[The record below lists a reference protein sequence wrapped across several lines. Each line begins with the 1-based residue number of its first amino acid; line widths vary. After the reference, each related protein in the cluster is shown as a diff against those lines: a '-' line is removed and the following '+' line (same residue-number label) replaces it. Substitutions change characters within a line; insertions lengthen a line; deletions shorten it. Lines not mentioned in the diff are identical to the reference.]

1 MANAASQ
8 ALAAFDTSLNRVQSP
23 RAPIAE
29 VLNELCRLIDRRKST
44 DILPTVFLLASDGK
58 HLRLA
63 AGPKVP
69 EVWKQALKNLEFPS
83 DTSFQSTGGYPGKT
97 VWVADL
103 RCDPSFAACW
113 PLAIR
118 HGFLGAWSVPIFAS
132 DRGILGA
139 LILFCRTAQSPGNQD
154 LELVQQATHMA
165 ASAIEGCRTE
175 EVGQSSPG
183 AVSQPP
189 GHRRSC
195 ATIGGMIGE
204 SLKMRHVYHLI
215 EKMSEQDCPVLI
227 LGESGTGKELVARSM
242 HYSGSRGSKPFVPVD
257 CSALVPTLVEA
268 ELFGYCRGAFTGAT
282 RAKTGLMEIA
292 NNGTLFLDEIGD
304 LPIDMQSKFLRVL
317 QEKELRRVGS
327 TERVRLPARIIAAT
341 NRDLEAAVRQG
352 TFRQDLFFRLNV
364 VQIRLPALRERKTD
378 IPALASSFIEKF
390 GDRNATLRTISEE
403 ALTCLMAYDWPGN
416 VRELANSIERAI
428 ALGSGPILR
437 PCDLPPSILDRTN
450 THLPQSDELVPLQE
464 LTRRGILRALH
475 ATEGDKCAAARILGM
490 GKSTLYRKLREYDAE
505 I

>member
-8 ALAAFDTSLNRVQSP
+8 ALAALDASAVSRGQSP
-23 RAPIAE
+23 YALMVE
-29 VLNELCRLIDRRKST
+29 VLNELCHLIDQRKST

-58 HLRLA
+58 RLRLA

-83 DTSFQSTGGYPGKT
+83 DTSFQSTGGYPGKP

-103 RCDPSFAACW
+103 RRDPSFAACW
-113 PLAIR
+113 PLAIL

-139 LILFCRTAQSPGNQD
+139 LILFCRTAQSPGNKD
-154 LELVQQATHMA
+154 LELVQQATRMA
-165 ASAIEGCRTE
+165 ASAIEGYRTE
-175 EVGQSSPG
+175 EVGQTAPG
-183 AVSQPP
+183 SLSQPS
-189 GHRRSC
+189 GQCSC
-195 ATIGGMIGE
+195 ATVGGMIGE

-227 LGESGTGKELVARSM
+227 LGESGTGKELVARST
-242 HYSGSRGSKPFVPVD
+242 HYSGSRCSKPFIPVD
-257 CSALVPTLVEA
+257 CSTLVPTLVEA
-268 ELFGYCRGAFTGAT
+268 ELFGYSKGAFTGAT
-282 RAKTGLMEIA
+282 HSKTGLMEVA
-292 NNGTLFLDEIGD
+292 NDGTLFLDEIGD

-352 TFRQDLFFRLNV
+352 TFRQDLYFRLNV
-364 VQIRLPALRERKTD
+364 VQIKLPPLRERKTD
-378 IPALASSFIEKF
+378 IPALVSSFIEKF
-390 GDRNATLRTISEE
+390 ADTNATLRTISEE

-428 ALGSGPILR
+428 ALGSGPILK
-437 PCDLPPSILDRTN
+437 PCDLPAGILHRTD
-450 THLPQSDELVPLQE
+450 THSPQSDELVPLQE
-464 LTRRGILRALH
+464 LTRRGILRALQ

-490 GKSTLYRKLREYDAE
+490 GKSTLYRKLREYNADL
-505 I
+505 